1 MLFSSLMELMVF
13 SSVTLASAC
22 SSPTGQGQHPPMM
35 DQPQESSR
43 GKKNRN

>member
-13 SSVTLASAC
+13 SSVASASAC

-35 DQPQESSR
+35 DQPQEISE
-43 GKKNRN
+43 GKKTQK